1 MWCLQVILQN
11 RLIGYPQDAED
22 AEDAEDVE
30 ALEIGAAEP
39 KSESETTD
47 ELLHSPIVPKND
59 PTPSPIELLQASVKK
74 KKVGWF
80 SAEKPPVQIVRRK
93 PPPTEVQ
100 KVKSLQLELTLE
112 GNLEDFDGREQ
123 ELTQDVANELGIP
136 LERCIFL
143 GARAGSVI
151 ADVKVIDDPSG
162 EGLCLDEVAR
172 QCFVSQSLLILFD
185 TQLADNCTDLP
196 IVQICVAVF
205 D

>member
-1 MWCLQVILQN
+1 MILQN
-11 RLIGYPQDAED
+11 RLIGYPQDAEH
-22 AEDAEDVE
+22 AEDVE
-30 ALEIGAAEP
+30 ALEIEAAEP
-39 KSESETTD
+39 QSESENTD
-47 ELLHSPIVPKND
+47 ELLHNPVVPKND
-59 PTPSPIELLQASVKK
+59 PTPSPLELLQVSVKK

-80 SAEKPPVQIVRRK
+80 SAENPPVKIMRRK
-93 PPPTEVQ
+93 PPPEEVW

-143 GARAGSVI
+143 KARAGSVI

-162 EGLCLDEVAR
+162 EGLCLDEVAC
-172 QCFVSQSLLILFD
+172 QCFVSQSLSILFD
-185 TQLADNCTDLP
+185 TQLADNS
-196 IVQICVAVF
+196 VQIRVAVF